1 MKKRWI
7 AFLLCCILL
16 LTATA
21 GQAQEK
27 QPAEEHD
34 FAVYVNA
41 AGTVYDHFTITRLNC
56 DENHQVQSVTG
67 FYERTV
73 LGEECEESDEAPE
86 SEQTYQL
93 AQNFHAMM
101 LESMYGDELT
111 YIPVN
116 DLYQWYIDA
125 YIGRDNYDGHEM
137 VFSADLTDEELE
149 TASPDFWFVTTQI
162 QLNDQQEITY
172 MEYVFVPWG

>member
-21 GQAQEK
+21 GQAQEE
-27 QPAEEHD
+27 QPVEEHD

-56 DENHQVQSVTG
+56 DENHQVRSVTG

-73 LGEECEESDEAPE
+73 LGEECEESDEAP
-86 SEQTYQL
+86 
-93 AQNFHAMM
+93 
-101 LESMYGDELT
+101 
-111 YIPVN
+111 
-116 DLYQWYIDA
+116 
-125 YIGRDNYDGHEM
+125 
-137 VFSADLTDEELE
+137 
-149 TASPDFWFVTTQI
+149 
-162 QLNDQQEITY
+162 
-172 MEYVFVPWG
+172 

>member
-21 GQAQEK
+21 GQAQEE
-27 QPAEEHD
+27 QPVEEHD

-56 DENHQVQSVTG
+56 DENHQVRSVTG

-93 AQNFHAMM
+93 AQNFVSGLFHTRS
-101 LESMYGDELT
+101 E
-111 YIPVN
+111 
-116 DLYQWYIDA
+116 
-125 YIGRDNYDGHEM
+125 
-137 VFSADLTDEELE
+137 
-149 TASPDFWFVTTQI
+149 
-162 QLNDQQEITY
+162 
-172 MEYVFVPWG
+172 

>member
-21 GQAQEK
+21 GQAQEE

-93 AQNFHAMM
+93 AQNFHARM
-101 LESMYGDELT
+101 LESMCGDELT

-125 YIGRDNYDGHEM
+125 YIGRDNYDGHEL